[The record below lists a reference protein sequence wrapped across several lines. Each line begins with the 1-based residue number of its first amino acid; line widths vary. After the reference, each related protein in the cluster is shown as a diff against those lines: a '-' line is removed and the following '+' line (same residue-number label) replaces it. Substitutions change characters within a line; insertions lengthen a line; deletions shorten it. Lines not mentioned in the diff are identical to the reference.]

1 MRREYRGG
9 ARRAQLTQAFGGTSI
24 DLTIACDDLTNWPTG
39 TGGRPFFIV
48 VGRNTPTEEKIL
60 CSSRTGNTMTVFSDG
75 LTNGR
80 GADGTSIIS
89 HSNGEIVEHVFTAR
103 DADEANAFVNGG
115 NANYYQ
121 TSAPTGVYAG
131 DIWVDSDATA

>member
-1 MRREYRGG
+1 MRREYRGN
-9 ARRAQLTQAFGGTSI
+9 ARRTQLSQALGGTNT
-24 DLTIACDDLTNWPTG
+24 DLTIVCDDLSNYPTG
-39 TGGRPFFIV
+39 AGGRNFFIV
-48 VGRNTPTEEKIL
+48 IGRNTPVEEKIL
-60 CSSRTGNTMTVFSDG
+60 CSSRNNNVLTVFSNG
-75 LTNGR
+75 LNTGR
-80 GADGTSIIS
+80 GADETAIIAHSI
-89 HSNGEIVEHVFTAR
+89 GETVEHVFTAT